1 MADAVT
7 RGSSSGFLGSRVV
20 QIHPTLWCNLSCSH
34 CYSSSG
40 PEMRESID
48 PEILLRLLR
57 ILREE
62 GYEVVSFSGG
72 EPLLY
77 PPVVEVAR
85 EASAMGFR
93 VNLIT
98 NGLLVEKSRFQ
109 ALWDLVSRVGISLD
123 GPRELHE
130 AIRGANTFDRAVRA
144 LTFLADRRVLV
155 GVAHCVTTDS
165 LPHLPWLAE
174 LAKNV
179 GARLLQLH
187 PLVALGRGQTIG
199 VLSPSDQARLF
210 LIAEMLRVQH
220 EPELQIQTDLVPIA
234 HLRGAAD
241 SYQLLR
247 SDDSHSSRATLSDL
261 VNPIVV
267 DQRGQLWPL
276 AFGLEASQRI
286 AVSDSSLSRQI
297 DAYLEGGARSL
308 HALLKSAFANIES
321 HESAF
326 TDWYGYLA
334 EHSHRIAVVPDVKLR
349 AGLRPPHGADQLG

>member
-1 MADAVT
+1 MDDAVT
-7 RGSSSGFLGSRVV
+7 RGGASGFLRSRVV

-40 PEMRESID
+40 PELRESID
-48 PEILLRLLR
+48 PDVLLRLLR
-57 ILREE
+57 VLMDQ

-85 EASAMGFR
+85 EAAAMGFR
-93 VNLIT
+93 VNLVT
-98 NGLLVEKSRFQ
+98 NGLLVEKSKFQ
-109 ALWDLVSRVGISLD
+109 PLWDLVSRVGVSLD
-123 GPRELHE
+123 GPKELHE

-144 LTFLADRRVLV
+144 LAFLADSQVLF

-165 LPHLPWLAE
+165 LPQLPWLAE
-174 LAKNV
+174 FTKSAR
-179 GARLLQLH
+179 ARLLQLH

-199 VLSPSDQARLF
+199 VLSPSDQARLY

-220 EPELQIQTDLVPIA
+220 EPELQIQTDLVPVV
-234 HLRGAAD
+234 HLSAAAD
-241 SYQLLR
+241 SYRLLR
-247 SDDSHSSRATLSDL
+247 SDDSPRPTLSDL

-267 DQRGQLWPL
+267 DQRGQVWPM
-276 AFGLEASQRI
+276 AFGLETSQRI
-286 AVSDSSLSRQI
+286 AVSDSSLSCQI

-308 HALLKSAFANIES
+308 HALLKSAFATIES

-334 EHSHRIAVVPDVKLR
+334 EHSHRIAVLPEVKLR
-349 AGLRPPHGADQLG
+349 KGLRAPHGADHLR